1 MSLLRGSAAVRGD
14 ASLKRHFAVRAAK
27 GWKQPSTFPALS
39 PNAAG
44 SFIYCEGAFHGLTCG
59 ALSLMGSDFWK
70 EGFGPLLRDS
80 AAVPFDSI
88 APLEEKLATKKFAA
102 FIVEP
107 I

>member
-1 MSLLRGSAAVRGD
+1 
-14 ASLKRHFAVRAAK
+14 
-27 GWKQPSTFPALS
+27 
-39 PNAAG
+39 
-44 SFIYCEGAFHGLTCG
+44 
-59 ALSLMGSDFWK
+59 MGSDFWK

-102 FIVEP
+102 SIVEP